1 MKKILPVIFFLIIV
15 SIFITNK
22 FNKSNKETIL
32 FLGETKYL
40 SKINSEEFSNYN
52 IKYFL
57 YDDINYNNL
66 IKNIKNNDYYILKD
80 KNIYLNQLINS
91 ADYIIINLNNK
102 KLTSKCNSQKQFN
115 NYILSKQEEKNNLVN
130 LINKISHSKVIIAE
144 YDCNQN
150 ITKNEN
156 YNQILFKNDIESNIK
171 SIKESIK

>member
-15 SIFITNK
+15 SILITNK

-40 SKINSEEFSNYN
+40 SKISKDDFNDYN
-52 IKYFL
+52 IKHFL

-80 KNIYLNQLINS
+80 KKIFLNQLINN
-91 ADYIIINLNNK
+91 ADYIVINLNNK
-102 KLTSKCNSQKQFN
+102 KLTSKCNNPKQFN
-115 NYILSKQEEKNNLVN
+115 NYISSKQEQKNNLIN
-130 LINKISHSKVIIAE
+130 LINKISHSKIIIAE
-144 YDCNQN
+144 YDCNQKVIEN
-150 ITKNEN
+150 HN

-171 SIKESIK
+171 SIKDIIK

>member
-40 SKINSEEFSNYN
+40 SKINSEEFTDYN

-102 KLTSKCNSQKQFN
+102 KL
-115 NYILSKQEEKNNLVN
+115 
-130 LINKISHSKVIIAE
+130 IS
-144 YDCNQN
+144 
-150 ITKNEN
+150 
-156 YNQILFKNDIESNIK
+156 
-171 SIKESIK
+171 

>member
-40 SKINSEEFSNYN
+40 SKINSNEFFNYN
-52 IKYFL
+52 VKYFL
-57 YDDINYNNL
+57 YDDIDYNNL

-80 KNIYLNQLINS
+80 KKIYLNQLING
-91 ADYIIINLNNK
+91 ANYIVINLNNK
-102 KLTSKCNSQKQFN
+102 KIIKKCNSQKQFN
-115 NYILSKQEEKNNLVN
+115 NYILSKKEEKNNLVN
-130 LINKISHSKVIIAE
+130 LISRISHSKIIIAE
-144 YDCNQN
+144 YDCKQN
-150 ITKNEN
+150 IVKNQN

-171 SIKESIK
+171 LIKASIK

>member
-40 SKINSEEFSNYN
+40 SKIKSEEFTDYN

-66 IKNIKNNDYYILKD
+66 IKNIKNNDYYILKN
-80 KNIYLNQLINS
+80 KNIAGLS
-91 ADYIIINLNNK
+91 A
-102 KLTSKCNSQKQFN
+102 
-115 NYILSKQEEKNNLVN
+115 
-130 LINKISHSKVIIAE
+130 
-144 YDCNQN
+144 
-150 ITKNEN
+150 
-156 YNQILFKNDIESNIK
+156 
-171 SIKESIK
+171 